1 VQSIPFFAAVEFIFA
16 LNNRGNNKE
25 QRQLQRQ
32 RLQCNRN
39 SKLQPATSLPHKTT
53 TLEGEKF
60 VWLIFRLQIKS
71 KIALKL
77 HAAEKLCSQQ
87 HSQGKGM

>member
-1 VQSIPFFAAVEFIFA
+1 MQPQLQVA
-16 LNNRGNNKE
+16 GNNSNGNY
-25 QRQLQRQ
+25 R
-32 RLQCNRN
+32 
-39 SKLQPATSLPHKTT
+39 STT
-53 TLEGEKF
+53 FEGEKF

-87 HSQGKGM
+87 HTGRL